1 MSDGPM
7 NHLECREELGAVID
21 GAAGQ
26 SERTAVSAHL
36 AACAQCRAYEHKLR
50 SLWGILAK
58 EAKLSANFD
67 QRFLAQLAQQRPNR
81 LRDVM
86 RAKWWAPLLAGS
98 FAAVL
103 AVLGTGRRGGLNEE
117 QLFIADNQE
126 MLAQLEVV
134 KTLDAT
140 ADLDDAD
147 FAIVQALPALEK
159 AD

>member
-1 MSDGPM
+1 M
-7 NHLECREELGAVID
+7 
-21 GAAGQ
+21 
-26 SERTAVSAHL
+26 
-36 AACAQCRAYEHKLR
+36 
-50 SLWGILAK
+50 
-58 EAKLSANFD
+58 
-67 QRFLAQLAQQRPNR
+67 
-81 LRDVM
+81 
-86 RAKWWAPLLAGS
+86 
-98 FAAVL
+98 
-103 AVLGTGRRGGLNEE
+103 LGTGRRGGLNEE